1 MAIYS
6 ADNPKHAIST
16 GGRGIC
22 QLSSFSLSHSPVSP
36 CSSHTASLSSSSQD
50 MYPYHHSDLHPPVIP
65 GSSDAAAHNP
75 REFFFSELFGG
86 SAENPDT
93 LHRFCEFLQRVDDYL
108 QYLTL
113 MVSPLVPENPGVT
126 THKYRPLECAKL
138 FRYGSGTVLDPFRV
152 ELPAYALEGEWIQR
166 FRGGQRQISEAVLT
180 PEAGFHEAA
189 PENHEVMSPCFVAG
203 PACMQAKDW
212 VRKKGTNKVL
222 RVQYSWPSQRLKQ
235 FCEPGRT
242 LMTQTIKGSG
252 MDNYKMGLGD
262 TYVVSLFQHNRQ
274 EYQQNCQLP
283 RSVTWTLK
291 FWHLDETRNL
301 DAGKLMFVL
310 ELQYTLDFLRPSPY
324 EPTSRGEG
332 HFRVMPTEGGRSL
345 SLEW

>member
-1 MAIYS
+1 
-6 ADNPKHAIST
+6 
-16 GGRGIC
+16 
-22 QLSSFSLSHSPVSP
+22 
-36 CSSHTASLSSSSQD
+36 
-50 MYPYHHSDLHPPVIP
+50 
-65 GSSDAAAHNP
+65 
-75 REFFFSELFGG
+75 
-86 SAENPDT
+86 
-93 LHRFCEFLQRVDDYL
+93 
-108 QYLTL
+108 

-138 FRYGSGTVLDPFRV
+138 FRYGSGTGELLQLMPSGLRYLTQCIIVLDPFRV

-166 FRGGQRQISEAVLT
+166 FRGGQRQISEVVLT

-252 MDNYKMGLGD
+252 MDNYK
-262 TYVVSLFQHNRQ
+262 
-274 EYQQNCQLP
+274 
-283 RSVTWTLK
+283 SV
-291 FWHLDETRNL
+291 
-301 DAGKLMFVL
+301 
-310 ELQYTLDFLRPSPY
+310 
-324 EPTSRGEG
+324 
-332 HFRVMPTEGGRSL
+332 
-345 SLEW
+345 